1 MQESDRLREKRRMQ
15 RLNSL
20 ASLILGD
27 ATEKSAQ
34 STKEII
40 GLGAREARESAD
52 QIRKSIGDVRRASKA
67 GDESGVVDSLL
78 SSDDPMK
85 AERDMATWLA
95 AIRGGL
101 DPIDTPEMDKSPDL
115 DFFLGQDIDAAEDVT
130 DAQADRIVASSETGY
145 DNPADIPAGDLDY
158 SDLPG
163 YMQITSEFRTA
174 LNEVEAPN
182 YDYMF
187 NGAHLKDTPFK
198 GTKVT
203 DMTMG
208 EIFDLM
214 ELGGDWHNYNLN
226 THDQDTTAIGKYQ
239 MVGLTLRDLRDR
251 NILKKMGITDDTKF
265 DKATQD
271 SIAMHLAE
279 RRVKPTY
286 SIDKAVAELKNEW
299 EGFKKLP
306 KSRLVRIVN
315 EIRGST

>member
-1 MQESDRLREKRRMQ
+1 MQK
-15 RLNSL
+15 LNSL

-27 ATEKSAQ
+27 AAEKSAQ
-34 STKEII
+34 STEEIL
-40 GLGAREARESAD
+40 GLGAREARASAD
-52 QIRKSIGDVRRASKA
+52 QIRKSIGDVKRASQK

-101 DPIDTPEMDKSPDL
+101 APIDVPEMDETPAL

-130 DAQADRIVASSETGY
+130 DAQANRLIDSSEAGY
-145 DNPADIPAGDLDY
+145 NNPSDIPAGDLDY

-174 LNEVEAPN
+174 LNEVEAPT

-203 DMTMG
+203 EMTMG

-251 NILKKMGITDDTKF
+251 GILKDLGITDDTMF
-265 DKATQD
+265 DKSTQD

-286 SIDKAVAELKNEW
+286 SIDKAVAELRNEW

-306 KSRLVRIVN
+306 KSRVVRIVN

>member
-1 MQESDRLREKRRMQ
+1 MQK
-15 RLNSL
+15 LNSL

-27 ATEKSAQ
+27 AAEKSAQ
-34 STKEII
+34 STEEIL
-40 GLGAREARESAD
+40 GLGAREARASAD
-52 QIRKSIGDVRRASKA
+52 QIRKSIGDVKRASQK

-101 DPIDTPEMDKSPDL
+101 APIDVPEMDETPAL

-130 DAQADRIVASSETGY
+130 DAQANRLIDSSEAGY
-145 DNPADIPAGDLDY
+145 NNPSDIPAGDLDY

-174 LNEVEAPN
+174 LNEVEAPT

-203 DMTMG
+203 EMTMG

-251 NILKKMGITDDTKF
+251 GISKDLGITDDTMF
-265 DKATQD
+265 DKSTQD

-286 SIDKAVAELKNEW
+286 SIDKAVAELRNEW

-306 KSRLVRIVN
+306 KSRVVRIVN